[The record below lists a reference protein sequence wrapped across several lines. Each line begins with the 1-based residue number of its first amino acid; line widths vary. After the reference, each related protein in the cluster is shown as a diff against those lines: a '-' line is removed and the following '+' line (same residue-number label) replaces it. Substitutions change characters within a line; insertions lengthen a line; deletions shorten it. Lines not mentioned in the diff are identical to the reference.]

1 MQISVVYL
9 IIGFLVAITVH
20 EASHAWMADRL
31 GDPTARAMG
40 RLTLN
45 PLAHLDIYGTVLVPL
60 FLIFVLHS
68 PIVVGW
74 AKPVEY
80 DPYNLANPKRDAAL
94 ISLAGPASNLIIAAI
109 SSIFLRITLV
119 PFSSI
124 VALSGLFIAL
134 IFINAGLAIFN
145 LIPIHPLD
153 GGKILIGLL
162 PKKEA
167 YEADIF
173 LKRYGLIILL
183 FLLFPIFGGNSIIS
197 GIIYPII
204 SVVVRL
210 FIPGNPVI

>member
-1 MQISVVYL
+1 MQIPIFYL
-9 IIGFLVAITVH
+9 VISFLLAITIH

-45 PLAHLDIYGTVLVPL
+45 PLAHLDIYGTVLIPL
-60 FLIFVLHS
+60 ILIFLGS

-94 ISLAGPASNLIIAAI
+94 ISLAGPASNLLIAAL
-109 SSIFLRITLV
+109 SSIFLRITLA
-119 PFSSI
+119 PFSPI
-124 VALSGLFIAL
+124 VTLFGLFYSL
-134 IFINAGLAIFN
+134 IYINVVLAIFN
-145 LIPIHPLD
+145 LIPVHPLD

-167 YEADIF
+167 YELDIF
-173 LKRYGLIILL
+173 LRRYGLILLL
-183 FLLFPIFGGNSIIS
+183 FLLFPIFGGNSLIS
-197 GIIYPII
+197 TVIYPVIKII
-204 SVVVRL
+204 VRL
-210 FIPGNPVI
+210 FIPGIPMI

>member
-45 PLAHLDIYGTVLVPL
+45 PLAHLDIYGTVLIPL
-60 FLIFVLHS
+60 LLIFLGS

-94 ISLAGPASNLIIAAI
+94 ISLAGPASNLIIATLSA
-109 SSIFLRITLV
+109 IFLRLSLA
-119 PFSSI
+119 PFSSAI
-124 VALSGLFIAL
+124 ALSGLFYAL
-134 IFINAGLAIFN
+134 ILVNVGLAIFN
-145 LIPIHPLD
+145 LIPVHPLD

-167 YEADIF
+167 YELDIF
-173 LKRYGLIILL
+173 LRRYGLILLL
-183 FLLFPIFGGNSIIS
+183 FLLFPIFGGNSLIS
-197 GIIYPII
+197 IVIYPVINVI
-204 SVVVRL
+204 LRL
-210 FIPGNPVI
+210 FIPGNPII

>member
-45 PLAHLDIYGTVLVPL
+45 PLAHLDIYGTVIIPL
-60 FLIFVLHS
+60 LLIFLGS

-94 ISLAGPASNLIIAAI
+94 ISLAGPASNLIIAAL
-109 SSIFLRITLV
+109 SAIFLRLTLS
-119 PFSSI
+119 PFSSAI
-124 VALSGLFIAL
+124 ALSGLFYAL
-134 IFINAGLAIFN
+134 ILVNVGLAIFN
-145 LIPIHPLD
+145 LIPVHPLD

-167 YEADIF
+167 YELDIF
-173 LKRYGLIILL
+173 MRRYGLILLL
-183 FLLFPIFGGNSIIS
+183 FLLFPIFGGNSLMSIV
-197 GIIYPII
+197 IYPVINVI
-204 SVVVRL
+204 LRL

>member
-9 IIGFLVAITVH
+9 ILGFLVAITVH

-45 PLAHLDIYGTVLVPL
+45 PLAHLDIYGTVLIPL
-60 FLIFVLHS
+60 ILIFLGS

-94 ISLAGPASNLIIAAI
+94 ISLAGPASNLIIATLSAL
-109 SSIFLRITLV
+109 FLRLTLA
-119 PFSSI
+119 PFSSAI
-124 VALSGLFIAL
+124 ALSGLFYAL
-134 IFINAGLAIFN
+134 ILVNVGLAIFN
-145 LIPIHPLD
+145 LIPVHPLD

-167 YEADIF
+167 YELDIF
-173 LKRYGLIILL
+173 LRRYGLVLLL
-183 FLLFPIFGGNSIIS
+183 FLLFPLFGGNSLIS
-197 GIIYPII
+197 IVIYPII
-204 SVVVRL
+204 NVILRL

>member
-1 MQISVVYL
+1 MHLSVVYL

-45 PLAHLDIYGTVLVPL
+45 PLAHLDIYGTVLIPL
-60 FLIFVLHS
+60 LLIFLGS

-94 ISLAGPASNLIIAAI
+94 ISLAGPASNLIIATLSA
-109 SSIFLRITLV
+109 IFLRLSLA
-119 PFSSI
+119 PFSSAI
-124 VALSGLFIAL
+124 ALSGLFYAL
-134 IFINAGLAIFN
+134 ILVNVGLAIFN
-145 LIPIHPLD
+145 LIPVHPLD

-167 YEADIF
+167 YELDIF
-173 LKRYGLIILL
+173 LRRYGLILLL
-183 FLLFPIFGGNSIIS
+183 FLLFPIFGGNSLIS
-197 GIIYPII
+197 IVIYPVINVI
-204 SVVVRL
+204 LRL
-210 FIPGNPVI
+210 FIPGNPII